1 MADYKKHFVP
11 ADTQLEAGALMHN
24 LHQGNQPFNTWYQTW
39 YTHASR
45 AGVDENTRM
54 FAFRRNL
61 NQALHNKL
69 IALSPQPTTL
79 ANLVQKAR
87 EFDRVYQ
94 LYNSPAFTQRQPG
107 IRTRGSTTED
117 APQIN
122 YSGTPQTPSQQ
133 RGPLSK
139 EERERHFKEKLCLY
153 CGKPNHI
160 AKNCRQKQNPQKK
173 PGVAPP
179 KVHMATI
186 TETPTEEAPTEALQ
200 ISSFRVSS
208 PVSYDL
214 GIIRPKS
221 APQDF

>member
-1 MADYKKHFVP
+1 M
-11 ADTQLEAGALMHN
+11 
-24 LHQGNQPFNTWYQTW
+24 
-39 YTHASR
+39 
-45 AGVDENTRM
+45 
-54 FAFRRNL
+54 
-61 NQALHNKL
+61 
-69 IALSPQPTTL
+69 TL
-79 ANLVQKAR
+79 TDLVQKAR
-87 EFDRVYQ
+87 EFDHVYQ
-94 LYNSPAFTQRQPG
+94 LYNSPAFTQHQPG

-117 APQIN
+117 ALQIN

-139 EERERHFKEKLCLY
+139 EERERRFKEKLCLY

-173 PGVAPP
+173 PGAAPP
-179 KVHMATI
+179 KVRMATI
-186 TETPTEEAPTEALQ
+186 TETPTEEAPTEGLQ

-208 PVSYDL
+208 PVPYDL